1 MSVFSE
7 LLAQKP
13 EEIEQKKVIQKKVE
27 QKKPVNRP
35 VAEPRKPVVSPP
47 RRGVVD
53 NRMERPTKPVVER
66 VKPIAVPTLRL
77 NLERLARL
85 GMVTPDLE
93 NRRVVEEY
101 RYIKRSLLGATFDA
115 QDRIAKGNVIVVT
128 SSHPGEGKT
137 FNALNLAL
145 SVAME
150 RDHHVLLIDG
160 DIERAGL
167 SRTLGVGRRPGL
179 SNYLLDDRVRPADTM
194 FKLGGVERLRVLPS
208 GPLRHDASELLASSR
223 MRAFVD
229 EMAARYPDRLVIIDS
244 PPLLSSSSA
253 RVLAE
258 LAGQVIIIVAA
269 EETSMSALDESLK
282 NVPENKPVRLI
293 LNKTAVSEKDGEYRY
308 GYFRKEQ

>member
-1 MSVFSE
+1 MSVFLE

-13 EEIEQKKVIQKKVE
+13 EEIEQKAIQQKKVE
-27 QKKPVNRP
+27 QKKPMGRP
-35 VAEPRKPVVSPP
+35 LAEPRKPVMPPP
-47 RRGVVD
+47 RGGVVND
-53 NRMERPTKPVVER
+53 RMERPKPVVER

-308 GYFRKEQ
+308 DYFQKEQ